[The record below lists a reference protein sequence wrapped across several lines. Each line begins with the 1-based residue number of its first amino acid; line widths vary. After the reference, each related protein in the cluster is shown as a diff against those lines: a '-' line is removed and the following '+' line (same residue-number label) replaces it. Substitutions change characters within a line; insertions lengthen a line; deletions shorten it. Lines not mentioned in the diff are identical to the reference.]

1 MEDFDIVDFG
11 GIVADRLS
19 SSPKSELSFG
29 SPKFSVQMDF
39 AMDSILAMDS
49 IPMPASMDGG
59 HGMDLMDVMG
69 RSMPLV
75 ALEVGGT
82 VPPPKAR
89 VQSPPETKEHGKPPK
104 STVKSIPKSQ
114 PRQARVQSQPETKE
128 HGKPPKSTVKSIPK
142 SQPRL
147 ETEKRRSKPTEAVA
161 ESRNASTDDDEDRK
175 VSKRPWSKEEDE
187 KVVQLVAVHGAKN
200 WPVIANHLPGRVG
213 KQCRERYVR

>member
-1 MEDFDIVDFG
+1 MEDFDIGDFG

-29 SPKFSVQMDF
+29 SPKFSLQMDF
-39 AMDSILAMDS
+39 MGRTSGEGIMEEAPVGLPAFDGFSAALGPTTMDS

-75 ALEVGGT
+75 ALEAGGT
-82 VPPPKAR
+82 VPPPK
-89 VQSPPETKEHGKPPK
+89 
-104 STVKSIPKSQ
+104 
-114 PRQARVQSQPETKE
+114 ARVQSQPETKE

-147 ETEKRRSKPTEAVA
+147 EAEKRRSKPTDAVA

-213 KQCRERYVR
+213 KQCRERYAR